1 LADDGS
7 GLWRRETRNNVTKH
21 AIDDLLEIMARL
33 RDPDGGCPWDVE
45 QTFATIAPHTIEEAY
60 EVADAIERDDMV
72 ALKDE
77 LGDLLFQVVFYA
89 QMANEDGVF
98 DFDAIVAAIADKMV
112 RRHPHVFGDT
122 EIGDAEAQTV
132 AWEEHKARERA
143 EKAGAKGGEG
153 GDGAQGSSVQGSAL
167 DGVTIALPALLRA
180 LKLQKR
186 AARVGFDWDGLAPV
200 LGKVREELA
209 EVEAEIEAGG
219 GQDRLGD
226 ELGDLMFC
234 CVNLARKLGIDP
246 EDALRRGN
254 AKFDRRFRRMEAL
267 LAADGHK
274 ITDFSID
281 DVLDIYW
288 NRAKAEV

>member
-1 LADDGS
+1 MTDKTEFEKDAAGRYTLGALLA
-7 GLWRRETRNNVTKH
+7 
-21 AIDDLLEIMARL
+21 IMRRL
-33 RDPDGGCPWDVE
+33 RDPETGCPWDA
-45 QTFATIAPHTIEEAY
+45 QQDFASIAPYTIEEAY
-60 EVADAIERDDMV
+60 EVADAIERGDMV

-98 DFDAIVAAIADKMV
+98 DFYAIVAAIVDKMV

-122 EIGDAEAQTV
+122 EIGDAEAQTI

-153 GDGAQGSSVQGSAL
+153 GDGAQGSSAPGSAL
-167 DGVTIALPALLRA
+167 DGVTIALPALVRA

-209 EVEAEIEAGG
+209 EVEAEIEAGNG
-219 GQDRLGD
+219 EDRLGD

-274 ITDFSID
+274 ITDFSVD